1 MPYVRLYARPSP
13 RPSSATKAD
22 PAAARSQLDTFVAT
36 VKKAVSAARAPKSVA
51 ANSVVVDPGGKSFP
65 TIGAA
70 LDSITDAS
78 EKKQYVISIGP
89 GTYNEVL
96 TCKPWV
102 FLTGAG
108 RDQTIITAVSAPD
121 PNPSG
126 IVKGASNS
134 AVQNCTIRGTAAASF
149 GAYAV
154 AVNCQGVVN
163 FDVENCELF
172 VTGSN
177 QTNLVALMIDFVGS
191 GKSGS
196 QVNIAYTTV
205 TAKEGASPLALST
218 GWYTYVHGTE
228 SRFIAQ
234 GGNQPWGCATID
246 QSVML
251 VENCYVE
258 GADYSLWQDD
268 TGQTTANQCQ
278 LNGPVGPGVVV
289 NN

>member
-1 MPYVRLYARPSP
+1 M
-13 RPSSATKAD
+13 
-22 PAAARSQLDTFVAT
+22 AT
-36 VKKAVSAARAPKSVA
+36 VRDAVSAARHHTAAAA
-51 ANSVVVDPGGKSFP
+51 ANSVVVDRTGKSYP

-70 LDSITDAS
+70 LDSITDATERKEYLVS
-78 EKKQYVISIGP
+78 AGP
-89 GTYNEVL
+89 GTYNEVV

-102 FLTGAG
+102 FLTGVG
-108 RDQTIITAVSAPD
+108 RDQTLITAVSAPD

-177 QTNLVALMIDFVGS
+177 QTNLVAFMIDFVGS

-234 GGNQPWGCATID
+234 GGNQPWGCAAID

-251 VENCYVE
+251 VEKCYVE

-278 LNGPVGPGVVV
+278 LVGPVAPGVVV
-289 NN
+289 NT

>member
-1 MPYVRLYARPSP
+1 MPYVRLYAMPSP
-13 RPSSATKAD
+13 RPLSASKPD

-36 VKKAVSAARAPKSVA
+36 VRSALSAANKTAA
-51 ANSVVVDPGGKSFP
+51 ANSVVVDRTGKSFP

-70 LDSITDAS
+70 LDSITDAT
-78 EKKQYVISIGP
+78 KQKEYVVSAGP
-89 GTYNEVL
+89 GTYNEVV

-108 RDQTIITAVSAPD
+108 PGQTIITAVSAPD

-134 AVQNCTIRGTAAASF
+134 AVQNCTIRATAAGSF

-177 QTNLVALMIDFVGS
+177 QMNLVAFMIDFIGS
-191 GKSGS
+191 GQSGS

-218 GWYTYVHGTE
+218 GWYTYVHATE

-258 GADYSLWQDD
+258 GADYSLWQDE
-268 TGQTTANQCQ
+268 TGQTTANQCK
-278 LNGPVGPGVVV
+278 LVGPVAPGVVV
-289 NN
+289 NP